1 MLRNVYDFDKTI
13 FDGDSTQKFYIFLL
27 LRNPQLLAYLPK
39 QGFYFILFLMG
50 LITKT
55 EFKEKF
61 YSAFR
66 LVNNIDREVELFWIK
81 NIKDIK
87 SWYYQNHKEDDI
99 IISASP
105 EFLLEPICRQLNIS
119 CLMASR
125 VNKKNGTYKGL
136 NCYGEEKVSRLRQS
150 YPNVKINEFYSDSFS
165 DEPLAKLARKS
176 YFVVKDELYL
186 WWAYKKGNLQKK

>member
-27 LRNPQLLAYLPK
+27 TRHPQLLTCLPK
-39 QGFYFILFLMG
+39 QAFYFTLFSMG

-61 YSAFR
+61 YSAFK
-66 LVNNIDREVELFWIK
+66 LVPNIDKEVELFWIINIK
-81 NIKDIK
+81 NIKT
-87 SWYYQNHKEDDI
+87 WYYENHRDDDI
-99 IISASP
+99 VISASP
-105 EFLLEPICRQLNIS
+105 EFLLEPICRQLNIN
-119 CLMASR
+119 CLLASR

-136 NCYGEEKVSRLRQS
+136 NCYGEEKVIRLKQS
-150 YPNVKINEFYSDSFS
+150 YPNVRINEFYSDSFS